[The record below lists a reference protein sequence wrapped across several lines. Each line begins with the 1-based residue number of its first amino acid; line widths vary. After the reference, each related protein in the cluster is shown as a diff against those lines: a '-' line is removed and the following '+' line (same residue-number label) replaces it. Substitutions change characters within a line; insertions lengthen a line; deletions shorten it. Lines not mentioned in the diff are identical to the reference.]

1 MGSEIYASGSKNDYC
16 DPNDFSCPIKIPGY
30 AFVNLVADYK
40 INNDMK
46 LNVRINN
53 LLNKD
58 YALAYDGQ
66 PGILGNYGSQG
77 FAYQTAGA
85 SFFINLRYEPQ

>member
-1 MGSEIYASGSKNDYC
+1 
-16 DPNDFSCPIKIPGY
+16 
-30 AFVNLVADYK
+30 
-40 INNDMK
+40 MK
-46 LNVRINN
+46 LNLRINN

-66 PGILGNYGSQG
+66 PGATGNYGARG